1 MNNTQTDRP
10 DVMDRLDAMD
20 LDNFDPVEY
29 QEEGQGKPH
38 QGLKKE
44 LKKQAHRK

>member
-1 MNNTQTDRP
+1 MSNRQEDRP
-10 DVMDRLDAMD
+10 EVMDRLEAMEVD
-20 LDNFDPVEY
+20 GFDPVEY

-44 LKKQAHRK
+44 LKKQARRK

>member
-1 MNNTQTDRP
+1 MSNPKKDKP
-10 DVMDRLDAMD
+10 EVMDRLEAMEVD
-20 LDNFDPVEY
+20 TFDPVEY

-44 LKKQAHRK
+44 LKKQAGRK

>member
-1 MNNTQTDRP
+1 MSNAQKDKP
-10 DVMDRLDAMD
+10 DVMDRLEAMEVD
-20 LDNFDPVEY
+20 TFDPVEY

-44 LKKQAHRK
+44 LKKKARR

>member
-1 MNNTQTDRP
+1 MSKPKDDKP
-10 DVMDRLDAMD
+10 EVMDRLEAMEVD
-20 LDNFDPVEY
+20 TFDPVEY

-44 LKKQAHRK
+44 LKKDARRR